1 MHLKANNIKK
11 KSGTILSHSVIW
23 LLTFRNSNYPFMYG
37 LLEVSDVISLFWN
50 RQFTSGVKEGVV
62 ELGSE
67 IYNLLEGKR
76 KGLGMQL

>member
-1 MHLKANNIKK
+1 MHLKANNMKK
-11 KSGTILSHSVIW
+11 KSVTILSHSVIW
-23 LLTFRNSNYPFMYG
+23 LLTFRKSKYPFMYG

-50 RQFTSGVKEGVV
+50 RHFTSGVKEGVV

-76 KGLGMQL
+76 KGVGMQL